1 MSNTSSRMSVI
12 APRFS
17 CMTERPLT
25 LDHPV
30 LTCARELDA
39 ALDRVAGIDP
49 VLMPTSVKAAALKEL
64 SRVAERTRGLMLRVL
79 ANSEDVALDDG
90 ARSAAVWLAVET
102 RSVRGTR
109 IAAGRLAEALEERR
123 HLVRDSLMGGQ
134 VNEQQA
140 AVIVRALDDLP
151 AVVNAEIQALAEA
164 YLVAQAADFDA
175 KALRILGRKVLEV
188 VAPDAFDDDER
199 KKLEEEEHRARRTTQ
214 LMMRGRGDGTT
225 DIHIRVSDAIAA
237 RLRTYLEAY
246 ASPRRDHLH
255 PTMDRT
261 DPDTGER
268 ISYAVLLGKAF
279 CAMLESIP
287 ALRLPKHGG
296 SATTVVVNIDFQAL
310 RDQVGSAGLDTG
322 DKISASEAIRLACNA
337 SIMPLVLGGE
347 GQPLHLGRA
356 RRLFDSKQRLAMA
369 VRDGECRARGC
380 DIPATW
386 CEAHHR
392 GKPWRDGGR
401 TDIDQ
406 GVLLCSWHHHRAHDA
421 EYATEHL
428 PSGDVRFRRR
438 T

>member
-1 MSNTSSRMSVI
+1 MSVI
-12 APRFS
+12 APRFN
-17 CMTERPLT
+17 CMTDRPLT

-49 VLMPTSVKAAALKEL
+49 VLMTTPAKAAALKEL
-64 SRVAERTRGLMLRVL
+64 SRVSERTRGLLLRVL
-79 ANSEDVALDDG
+79 ANADDVALDDG
-90 ARSAAVWLAVET
+90 ARSAAAWLAHET
-102 RSVRGTR
+102 RSVHGPAA
-109 IAAGRLAEALEERR
+109 AAGRLAEALDERWR
-123 HLVRDSLMGGQ
+123 LLQDSLLEGL

-140 AVIVRALDDLP
+140 AVIARALDELP
-151 AVVNAEIQALAEA
+151 AAVNAEIRAKAET

-175 KALRILGRKVLEV
+175 KALRLLGRKVLEV

-199 KKLEEEEHRARRTTQ
+199 KKLEDEEKRARRTTQ

-237 RLRTYLEAY
+237 RLRTYLESY
-246 ASPRRDHLH
+246 ASPRREHLH
-255 PTMDRT
+255 PTLDRT

-268 ISYAVLLGKAF
+268 ISYAVLLGRAF

-296 SATTVVVNIDFQAL
+296 SATTVVVTIPLKAL
-310 RDQVGSAGLDTG
+310 RDEVGSAGLDTG

-401 TDIDQ
+401 TNIDE
-406 GVLLCSWHHHRAHDA
+406 GVLLCSWHHHRAHDL
-421 EYATEHL
+421 EYSTEHL